1 MQGSSL
7 ADISFERRS
16 RRGEVMMNR
25 KFVAILVTAFLMLGA
40 GWVQAAPEK
49 EPAKKQEPIKIGALF
64 ALSGPAAAIGM
75 PTKLVAEMVVAK
87 INKEGGINGRPLEL
101 VIGDTES
108 DAAKAATIAKK
119 FIYQDKVAAIIGPTR
134 TDSGM
139 AVKKIVEEAGMPTF
153 MTVGGDPV
161 IMGGEKLGSFK
172 YVFKSPQRSSIAVK
186 KLYSYLKS
194 KDIKT
199 IGLLTATDGFGKDG
213 LTWLEKLAPEYGLE
227 IVAKES
233 FGPQDTDMTA
243 QLTKIKNA
251 KPQAIICWTIGPAGA
266 IVSKNKAQLG
276 VDIPLFQCH
285 GLPDPKYIELAGK
298 AAEGDRMPSTKLM
311 AVDEL
316 PDSDPQKP
324 VIKEFIHLYKDVYHY
339 DKQFPINTHS
349 GYAWD
354 AIMIVA
360 DGMKK
365 AGTDPAKLRD
375 AIEQT
380 KGYVGV
386 SGIYNITPE
395 DHNGL
400 GEDSMVI
407 VQVKDG
413 KFVLAK

>member
-1 MQGSSL
+1 
-7 ADISFERRS
+7 
-16 RRGEVMMNR
+16 MNR
-25 KFVAILVTAFLMLGA
+25 KILAVLAAFILVWGA
-40 GWVQAAPEK
+40 GWVYAAAEK
-49 EPAKKQEPIKIGALF
+49 EPAKNKEPIKIGALF

-75 PTKLVAEMVVAK
+75 PTKLVAEMAVAK
-87 INKEGGINGRPLEL
+87 INKDGGINGRPLEL

-119 FIYQDKVAAIIGPTR
+119 FIFQDKVAAIIGPTR

-186 KLYSYLKS
+186 RLFSYLKN

-199 IGLLTATDGFGKDG
+199 IGLITATDGFGKDG
-213 LTWLEKLAPEYGLE
+213 MQWLEKLAPEYGFE

-266 IVSKNKAQLG
+266 IVAKNKAQLG
-276 VDIPLFQCH
+276 IDIPLFQCH

-311 AVDEL
+311 AVNEL
-316 PDSDPQKP
+316 PDTDPQKP

-360 DGMKK
+360 GAMKK

-386 SGIYNITPE
+386 SGIYTITPE